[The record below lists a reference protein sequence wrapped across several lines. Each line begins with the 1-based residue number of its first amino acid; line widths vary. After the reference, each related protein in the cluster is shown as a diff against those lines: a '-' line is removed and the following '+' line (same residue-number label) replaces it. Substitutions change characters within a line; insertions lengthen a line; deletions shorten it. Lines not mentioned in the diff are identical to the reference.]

1 MESLKKL
8 INPEEDRKGGT
19 EKQNWEGT
27 GKLVD
32 QNKTVSI
39 TTLHR
44 LLYLNVIDH
53 QTEFEKQNSEMQR
66 CGQQSRVGRSWAY
79 LLPYMCA
86 KSL

>member
-1 MESLKKL
+1 MKLYSCNPKESVSAPKQ
-8 INPEEDRKGGT
+8 GGI

-32 QNKTVSI
+32 QNKAVSI

-53 QTEFEKQNSEMQR
+53 QNLKSKIQR
-66 CGQQSRVGRSWAY
+66 CKGVAN
-79 LLPYMCA
+79 
-86 KSL
+86 KVE